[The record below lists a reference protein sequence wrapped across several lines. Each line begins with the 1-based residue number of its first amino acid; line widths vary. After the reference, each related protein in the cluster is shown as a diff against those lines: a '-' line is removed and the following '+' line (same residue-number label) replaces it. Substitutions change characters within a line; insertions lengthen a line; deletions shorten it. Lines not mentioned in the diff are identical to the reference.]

1 MQPSSGRWMR
11 ITLLAAAAYNVIW
24 GAWVV
29 FFPEMAFRWAGMEPP
44 RYPELW
50 QAIGMVVGV
59 YGLGYAIAAFN
70 PLVHWPIVLVGL
82 LGKIFGPV
90 GFLYG
95 VHAGHFPWI
104 AWVTIITNDL
114 IWWIP
119 FGLILHRAYQDH
131 IGARRMASPE
141 VQRMAMRARTSAGPS
156 ILELSQL
163 SPILLVFLRHT
174 GCTFCREALS
184 DLAEKR
190 REIESTGAR
199 IVLVHMSPEDRA
211 RKFLERYE
219 LADLPRVSDPG
230 RALYRAFGLGRGGFW
245 SLFGPKVWV
254 RGFKA
259 GVIDGHGIG
268 ALAGDGFQMPGVFL
282 VYHGEILTAYRHL
295 TAADRPDYVA
305 LASGEVLSEE
315 QSR

>member
-1 MQPSSGRWMR
+1 MRAFSVRWMR
-11 ITLLAAAAYNVIW
+11 FALLAAAAYNMTW
-24 GAWVV
+24 GSWVV
-29 FFPEMAFRWAGMEPP
+29 FFPEMAFQWAGMELPK
-44 RYPELW
+44 YPELW

-59 YGLGYAIAAFN
+59 YGVGYAIAAFN

-82 LGKIFGPV
+82 LGKIFGPI

-95 VHAGHFPWI
+95 VQAGHFPWI
-104 AWVTIITNDL
+104 AGVTIITNDL

-119 FGLILHRAYQDH
+119 FSLILYRAYQDH
-131 IGARRMASPE
+131 VGAKRMASPE
-141 VQRMAMRARTSAGPS
+141 VQRMAMRARTNVGPT

-190 REIESTGAR
+190 REIESAGVR
-199 IVLVHMSPEDRA
+199 LVLVHMSPEDRA
-211 RKFLERYE
+211 RKFLERYG
-219 LADLPRVSDPG
+219 LQDVLRVSDPG
-230 RALYRAFGLGRGGFW
+230 RSLYRAFGLGRGGFL
-245 SLFGPKVWV
+245 SLFGPKVWM

-259 GVIDGHGIG
+259 GVLDGHGIG
-268 ALAGDGFQMPGVFL
+268 RLAGDGFQMPGVFL
-282 VYHGEILTAYRHL
+282 VYQGEVLTSYRHDS
-295 TAADRPDYVA
+295 AADRPDYVA
-305 LASGEVLSEE
+305 LATGEAFPSK